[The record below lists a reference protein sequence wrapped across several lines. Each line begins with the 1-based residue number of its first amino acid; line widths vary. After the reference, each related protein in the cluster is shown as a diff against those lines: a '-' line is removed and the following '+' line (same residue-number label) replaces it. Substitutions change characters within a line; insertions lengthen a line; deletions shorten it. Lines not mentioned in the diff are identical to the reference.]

1 MSQGS
6 GLMSTQFLNTIHK
19 VSREVARYLEEQ
31 GLPGNLNAT
40 EGHIIAYLAVY
51 SPLTVGR
58 LNNVFGLRAST
69 LTSILNRLE
78 EKRLVIRKV
87 HPRDHRS
94 QLLDLTREGAIIAE
108 QMHSLFEVVEA
119 RIISFTSEQEVE
131 GFQEVMQAI
140 SQLANGKQS
149 PGVVDD

>member
-1 MSQGS
+1 MSN
-6 GLMSTQFLNTIHK
+6 QFLNSLHR

-31 GLPGNLNAT
+31 RLPGGLNAT
-40 EGHIIAYLAVY
+40 EGHVIAYLAVY

-58 LNNVFGLRAST
+58 LNRVFGLRAST

-78 EKRLVIRKV
+78 ERHLVTRKV

-108 QMHSLFEVVEA
+108 QMHSLFEMVEA
-119 RIISFTSEQEVE
+119 RILSFTSEEEVE
-131 GFQEVMQAI
+131 GFEAVMNAI
-140 SQLANGKQS
+140 SHLANGKAS
-149 PGVVDD
+149 PGDAA